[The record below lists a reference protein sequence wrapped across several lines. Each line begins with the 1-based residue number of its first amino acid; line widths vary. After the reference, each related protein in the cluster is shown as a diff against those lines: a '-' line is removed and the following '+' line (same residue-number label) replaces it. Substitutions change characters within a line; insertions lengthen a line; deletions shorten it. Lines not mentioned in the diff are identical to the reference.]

1 MNPAPIPGSDRE
13 RVDALRRL
21 KVLDTPAEERFDRL
35 TRLAK
40 KLFDVPIALVSL
52 VDENRQWFKSK
63 DGLDAPETPRDIS
76 FCGHAIYEDDLL
88 VINDARLDERF
99 CDNPLVVGGPNIR
112 FYAGYPLR
120 DQDGHALGTLCLID
134 RQPRTLDE
142 FDLESLQ
149 DLAIMAENELIATKM
164 ATVDDLTGLS
174 NRRGFVML
182 AEKSLNLAERHQH
195 PLSLLFFDLNK
206 FKPINDEF
214 GHAEGDR
221 VLINFAE
228 ILKREF
234 RRSDIFARLGGDEFV
249 VLLSDTNKAGAQA
262 GVEKL
267 SRVVAKYNRTSGK
280 PYEIAFSAGVV
291 EYSRFRHDS
300 LDALLADGD
309 EMMYAVK
316 KEGQVSR

>member
-13 RVDALRRL
+13 RVDALHRL
-21 KVLDTPAEERFDRL
+21 NVLDTPAEERFDRL

-63 DGLDAPETPRDIS
+63 DGLDASETPRDIS

-99 CDNPLVVGGPNIR
+99 SDNPLVVGGPNIR

-134 RQPRTLDE
+134 RQPRYLDE
-142 FDLESLQ
+142 FDMESLQ
-149 DLAIMAENELIATKM
+149 DLAIMAERELIATKM

-174 NRRGFVML
+174 NRRGFIML
-182 AEKSLNLAERHQH
+182 AEKSLKLAERHQH

-206 FKPINDEF
+206 FKPINDEY
-214 GHAEGDR
+214 GHAEGDQ
-221 VLINFAE
+221 VLISFADM
-228 ILKREF
+228 LKREF

-262 GVEKL
+262 GVEKF
-267 SRVVAKYNRTSGK
+267 SRAVAAYNRSSGK
-280 PYEIAFSAGVV
+280 PYEIGFSAGIV

-316 KEGQVSR
+316 KEGQGSR